1 MQLATQQ
8 VHIAKKQHRRRNLSP
23 NPSLYGS
30 WISREIVERWIDPK
44 GSNPKSCGH
53 ERKPSEP
60 RLNQTGSGA
69 YKTPNLPVQSIS
81 YVHFSLFSHPS
92 ERNSHFSPT
101 NTTEEVRWLAG
112 GAAAPEL
119 FF

>member
-1 MQLATQQ
+1 
-8 VHIAKKQHRRRNLSP
+8 
-23 NPSLYGS
+23 
-30 WISREIVERWIDPK
+30 VERWIDPN

-69 YKTPNLPVQSIS
+69 YKTPNLPVQFIS

-92 ERNSHFSPT
+92 ERNSHFSLLSWSSSPT

-119 FF
+119 FSEKSYVVVFVFDPSS